1 MAIKDPFARKM
12 VQSGLAFAGVL
23 LFMIATFTLIY
34 LHIRPG
40 CAEEIIS
47 EATSPNGQWVVA
59 VMQRRCGEESPVVT
73 HINLR
78 PAGRS
83 TKYGFFSGKA
93 EDSEIFSV
101 EQEVQAV
108 HFALVWDLPNR
119 LIIRCRDCAHASL
132 RQTRWNDLTIQY
144 ESRQ

>member
-23 LFMIATFTLIY
+23 LLMIATFTLIY
-34 LHIRPG
+34 LHVRPG

-47 EATSPNGQWVVA
+47 EVTSPNGQWVVA
-59 VMQRRCGEESPVVT
+59 IMQRRCGEESPVVT

-78 PAGRS
+78 PAGRA

-93 EDSEIFSV
+93 EDGEIFSV
-101 EQEVQAV
+101 EQDIQGL
-108 HFALVWDLPNR
+108 HFALVWDMPDH
-119 LIIRCRDCAHASL
+119 LIVRCRNCGIAST
-132 RQTRWNDLTIQY
+132 RQEKWNGVTIQY
-144 ESRQ
+144 PSAK